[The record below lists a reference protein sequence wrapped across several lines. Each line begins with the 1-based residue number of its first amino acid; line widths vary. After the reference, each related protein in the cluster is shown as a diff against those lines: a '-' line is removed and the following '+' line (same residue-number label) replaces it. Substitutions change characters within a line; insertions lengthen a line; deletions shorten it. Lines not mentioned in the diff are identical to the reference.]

1 MWIVFI
7 SCFILNQVGAEKD
20 EKVENKDASEKEN
33 SMASKNDTKDEKLP
47 DTITIVRI
55 LVKFIMA
62 HNFYIFLSIYLF
74 TILLGNNIFIGR

>member
-33 SMASKNDTKDEKLP
+33 SMTSKNDTKDEKLP

-62 HNFYIFLSIYLF
+62 HNFYIFLPIYLF
-74 TILLGNNIFIGR
+74 TILLGNNISIGR